1 MNLPGSAEAN
11 WSWRLTEDML
21 NTTLFQELRDLTA
34 SSNRL
39 RVSLILPTA
48 KMVKAVG

>member
-21 NTTLFQELRDLTA
+21 NTTLFQGLRDLTA

-39 RVSLILPTA
+39 RVSPTA